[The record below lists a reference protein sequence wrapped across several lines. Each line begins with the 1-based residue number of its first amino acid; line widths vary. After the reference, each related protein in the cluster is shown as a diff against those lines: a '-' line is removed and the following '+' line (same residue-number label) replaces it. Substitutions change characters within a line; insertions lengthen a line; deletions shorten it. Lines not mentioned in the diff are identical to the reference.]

1 MSQPPSSAPQD
12 AYAAPPASLSQ
23 RWEARGRADPPRIA
37 EEKASLAAYLEF
49 YRATIEAKCE
59 GLTAEQLNDRSVAPS
74 TMSLH
79 GLVRHLAGV
88 ERWWFR
94 INFAHE
100 GVPMLFYTDE
110 EPDLDFDGLADDP
123 VADLATWRAEC
134 EESRRVVDAAGLDD
148 TAEPIIGDQRFSLR
162 WLMLRMI
169 SEYAQHCGHADL
181 LRERVDGA
189 TGA

>member
-1 MSQPPSSAPQD
+1 MSDPTGPTDQD
-12 AYAAPPASLSQ
+12 PYAAPPASLSP
-23 RWEARGRADPPRIA
+23 RWAATGRVDPPRVA
-37 EEKASLAAYLEF
+37 EEKAMLAAYLEF
-49 YRATIEAKCE
+49 YRATVEAKCE
-59 GLTAEQLNDRSVAPS
+59 GLTADQLDARAVDPS
-74 TMSLH
+74 RMSLH

-94 INFAHE
+94 INFAHQD
-100 GVPMLFYTDE
+100 VPMLFYTDE

-123 VADLATWRAEC
+123 EADLAIWRTEC
-134 EESRRVVDAAGLDD
+134 EQSRRIVAGAALDD
-148 TAEPIIGDQRFSLR
+148 TAAPVVGEATFSLR
-162 WLMLRMI
+162 WLMLRMV